1 MSHDVL
7 SYLVILFGA
16 HVLLHVYQ
24 VKFVNHVCSKLLE
37 CVSEREVFKKKVS
50 IIKELSVSS
59 FNFVSFCLR

>member
-37 CVSEREVFKKKVS
+37 CVSEREVSKKK
-50 IIKELSVSS
+50 E
-59 FNFVSFCLR
+59 